1 MFDLVASTWE
11 EDAVNRRL
19 PHGTLNWEFRV
30 AVLPRA
36 FLKLQA
42 AKLGFWGVGSTSFV
56 SRLGSV
62 GLFVWVLG
70 SFLGL
75 RLRGW
80 GDFSYSW

>member
-1 MFDLVASTWE
+1 MLLLWIRPVFDLVASTWE

-42 AKLGFWGVGSTSFV
+42 AKLGFWGVRSTSFV

-62 GLFVWVLG
+62 GLFV
-70 SFLGL
+70 
-75 RLRGW
+75 
-80 GDFSYSW
+80 